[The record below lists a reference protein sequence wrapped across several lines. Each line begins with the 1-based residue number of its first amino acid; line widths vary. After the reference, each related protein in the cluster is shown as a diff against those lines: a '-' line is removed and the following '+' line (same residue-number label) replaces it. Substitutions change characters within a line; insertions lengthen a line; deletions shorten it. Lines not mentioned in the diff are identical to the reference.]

1 MRRMLGVAA
10 AAALAFAVS
19 AASAA
24 ELTGTIS
31 NIDLTRNTFMLD
43 DGRSFVASPTNTVG
57 TKLSDLQEGDTVKI
71 DVATQVLNS
80 GKQPFNVMTLQKV
93 E

>member
-10 AAALAFAVS
+10 AAALAFSVS

-24 ELTGTIS
+24 DMTGTIS
-31 NIDLTRNTFMLD
+31 NIDLTRNTFMM
-43 DGRSFVASPTNTVG
+43 DGKTYTASPTNTVG
-57 TKLSDLQEGDTVKI
+57 VKLSDLQNGDKVKI
-71 DVATQVLNS
+71 GVATQDLNT
-80 GKQPFNVMTLQKV
+80 GKQPFNVMTLEKV

>member
-1 MRRMLGVAA
+1 MRRMLGLAA
-10 AAALAFAVS
+10 AAALAFSVS

-24 ELTGTIS
+24 DMTGTIS
-31 NIDLTRNTFMLD
+31 NIDLTRNTFQM
-43 DGRSFVASPTNTVG
+43 DGKTYTASPTNTVG
-57 TKLSDLQEGDTVKI
+57 EKLSDLQEGDKVRI
-71 DVATQVLNS
+71 GVAQQDLNT

>member
-10 AAALAFAVS
+10 AAALAFSVS

-31 NIDLTRNTFMLD
+31 NIDLTRNTFVLD
-43 DGRSFVASPTNTVG
+43 GKTFAASPTNTVG
-57 TKLSDLQEGDTVKI
+57 AKLSDLQDGDTVKLE
-71 DVATQVLNS
+71 VATQDLNT
-80 GKQPFNVMTLQKV
+80 GKQPFNVMVLEKV

>member
-10 AAALAFAVS
+10 AGALAFAVS

-31 NIDLTRNTFMLD
+31 NINLTRNTFEL
-43 DGRSFVASPTNTVG
+43 DGRTFVASPTNTVG
-57 TKLSDLQEGDTVKI
+57 EKLSDLEEGDTVRI

-80 GKQPFNVMTLQKV
+80 GKQPFNVMALQKV